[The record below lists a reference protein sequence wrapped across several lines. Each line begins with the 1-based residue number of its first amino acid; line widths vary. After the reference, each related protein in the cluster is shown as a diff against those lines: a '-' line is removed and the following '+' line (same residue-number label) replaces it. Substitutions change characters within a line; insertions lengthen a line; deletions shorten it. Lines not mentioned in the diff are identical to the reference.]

1 MAVVLTGMGPVTP
14 VGTGNESFLDGWSTN
29 RPGIRRLT
37 QFDAAGYPCQIGGE
51 IDLDMSPWL
60 TRRQLR
66 TLDRFS
72 ALALVAADLAL
83 EDSGCLGAVPA
94 ERVGVFLGA
103 GVGGAES
110 WLSAG
115 ELVANGKGAQIGP
128 RILPN
133 GMVNGAAANISIRY
147 GFHGPNVSPSSACSS
162 GLDAVVAAY
171 HAIELG
177 EVDVAVAGGADSGV
191 SPVLVGGFGTLGA
204 LSTRNDTP
212 ETACRP
218 FSADRDGFV
227 LGEGAG
233 VVILESESSAR
244 SRGAH
249 VLARILGYGR
259 SSDAYHITQPNE
271 EGLGAARAMRFALA
285 SAGLEPSRLDHV
297 SAHGTGTLL
306 NDISEA
312 RAIRTVFGS
321 SVDRLPVS
329 SLKGQVGHAIGASG
343 AIALIACVQA
353 MGCDMVP
360 GTTNLVDPDPSLG
373 LNVVAGAPRQ
383 CDVRTAM
390 INSNAFGGQS
400 VSVVIGRADAP
411 EVLG

>member
-94 ERVGVFLGA
+94 ERVGVFLGV

-147 GFHGPNVSPSSACSS
+147 GFRGPNVSPSGACSS
-162 GLDAVVAAY
+162 G
-171 HAIELG
+171 
-177 EVDVAVAGGADSGV
+177 
-191 SPVLVGGFGTLGA
+191 
-204 LSTRNDTP
+204 
-212 ETACRP
+212 
-218 FSADRDGFV
+218 
-227 LGEGAG
+227 
-233 VVILESESSAR
+233 
-244 SRGAH
+244 
-249 VLARILGYGR
+249 
-259 SSDAYHITQPNE
+259 
-271 EGLGAARAMRFALA
+271 
-285 SAGLEPSRLDHV
+285 
-297 SAHGTGTLL
+297 
-306 NDISEA
+306 
-312 RAIRTVFGS
+312 
-321 SVDRLPVS
+321 
-329 SLKGQVGHAIGASG
+329 
-343 AIALIACVQA
+343 
-353 MGCDMVP
+353 
-360 GTTNLVDPDPSLG
+360 
-373 LNVVAGAPRQ
+373 
-383 CDVRTAM
+383 
-390 INSNAFGGQS
+390 
-400 VSVVIGRADAP
+400 
-411 EVLG
+411 